1 MNKKNLLSKNINKYM
16 SYFSYCIL
24 TAFII
29 ISLSA
34 CTGSS
39 KSEVETVRI
48 TKQIG
53 DEIALETFD
62 LKIRGAEEDKLISSY
77 YGSTAYAT
85 DGFKFVLVVLELK
98 NTTDKEF
105 EYIPDLKLEDKSG
118 REFYPY
124 PNTIGNINNHI
135 EKRKLSPGISE
146 IGYLIYEIYEDCE
159 SYSIIASNEE
169 KNERYEVNIK

>member
-16 SYFSYCIL
+16 SYFNYCIL

-48 TKQIG
+48 NKQIG

-77 YGSTAYAT
+77 YGSTAYASE
-85 DGFKFVLVVLELK
+85 GFKFVLVVLELK

-124 PNTIGNINNHI
+124 LNTIGNINNHI
-135 EKRKLSPGISE
+135 EKRNLSPGISE
-146 IGYLIYEIYEDCE
+146 IGYLIYEVNEDCE
-159 SYSIIASNEE
+159 GYSIIASNEE
-169 KNERYEVNIK
+169 KNEIYEVNLK